1 MRNLVAH
8 LNRLAGRVPV
18 ADVLKA
24 FLDATDYRA
33 ALLRAGQGRGAGNLA
48 KLLADAHASQ
58 IVSVE
63 TFLEYVQQLRDAGT
77 REGEAHS
84 VARGAVQLLTVHAA
98 KGLEFPVVVLGD
110 VTREPPGT
118 RGLLLDPQLG
128 IIPPVS
134 GERDGQTAKSAVYAL
149 AQARAADQE
158 AAESDRLLYVAA
170 TRAQELLLLSGT
182 AARGKSN
189 WLARLPLPL
198 PEPACDPAKPEP
210 VILDGG
216 GAPVACYSYA
226 EDCDL
231 PLLKAAPAAVPS
243 VTLPE
248 KLPLLESL
256 YAQPQRADAA
266 TEAALQ
272 DPPPRTWRVVPVRD
286 RAVAPAW
293 VVGQVVHRA
302 LERWCFP
309 EELHAGPFYRWA
321 EAEARSCG
329 IMDEAELA
337 NAIQRAARML
347 TRFRATPLYERMS
360 GALRRFHE
368 VPYSLLTASGL
379 EQGVIDA
386 LFETSAGW
394 TLVEFKTDAFGRSAT
409 LQQLLAQTDY
419 LAQVGRYVQAAEQL
433 LGVRP
438 QPVLCLLNVGGAV
451 QIVEN
456 IEDW

>member
-1 MRNLVAH
+1 
-8 LNRLAGRVPV
+8 
-18 ADVLKA
+18 
-24 FLDATDYRA
+24 
-33 ALLRAGQGRGAGNLA
+33 
-48 KLLADAHASQ
+48 
-58 IVSVE
+58 

-77 REGEAHS
+77 REGEARS

-110 VTREPPGT
+110 VTRETPGA

-128 IIPPVS
+128 IVPPIS
-134 GERDGQTAKSAVYAL
+134 GERDGQTAKSAVCAL

-170 TRAQELLLLSGT
+170 TRAQELLLLSGV
-182 AARGKSN
+182 AARGKTN
-189 WLARLPLPL
+189 WLARLPLTL

-210 VILDGG
+210 VILDVG

-231 PLLKAAPAAVPS
+231 PLLKATPLVTPS
-243 VTLPE
+243 ATLPDT
-248 KLPLLESL
+248 LPLLAPLRTES
-256 YAQPQRADAA
+256 QRADGA

-272 DPPPRTWRVVPVRD
+272 DPPPRTWRVVPVRKT
-286 RAVAPAW
+286 ASAPPPAPAW

-302 LERWCFP
+302 LERWRFP
-309 EELHAGPFYRWA
+309 EELHAGSFTHWA

-337 NAIQRAARML
+337 NAIRRAARML
-347 TRFRATPLYERMS
+347 IRFQATPLYERMS
-360 GALRRFHE
+360 GALRRLHE
-368 VPYSLLTASGL
+368 APYSLLTASGL
-379 EQGVIDA
+379 EQGIIDA

-394 TLVEFKTDAFGRSAT
+394 TLVEFKTDAFRSNVY
-409 LQQLLAQTDY
+409 LEQSLAATDY
-419 LAQVGRYVQAAEQL
+419 ITQVGRYVQAAEQL

-438 QPVLCLLNVGGAV
+438 QSVLCLLNVAGAV
-451 QIVEN
+451 QIIEG